1 MTYFVI
7 VFASFVLALN
17 LIKRKKKVLD
27 FQAILIM
34 QLLTMIILKVTLVE
48 VPKEIFYVL
57 VILFLTINIT
67 NELDGDQHE

>member
-57 VILFLTINIT
+57 VIVFLTINIT